1 MIPVFALFHLN
12 LAYSSIEAAQRSEVI
27 EKCYW
32 PLLDLIERH
41 SVPLGIE
48 LSGWTLEKIEDLSP
62 DWIRKF
68 KQLLSEKRCE
78 LIGSGYVQM
87 IGPLA
92 PYEINLKNQLF
103 GLDVYQGLLGLKPR
117 LALVNE
123 MAYSSGMVDVYLR
136 SDYQGIIMD
145 RDNVSLALGLGSDLA
160 KVPAY
165 ALGAEGKQI
174 AVLWSDSI
182 LFQKF
187 QRYSHGDI
195 RLCDYLAYFHSRAV
209 DLELPLAL
217 YANDAEIFDYRPG
230 RYKTESAL
238 HKQGEWLRI
247 EQLLMRLGQEGVEWL
262 SPGQALERSLKNLPS
277 EAVQLTSAKY
287 PVPVKKQV
295 KYNLSRWAV
304 SGRDDLWLNTMCYR
318 IARVLLHSHS
328 IDADLWRRLCALW
341 ASDLRT
347 HCTDQRWQDTKKE
360 IAALARLFD
369 VELDYVDK
377 TDREKSKKV
386 DFSSAKSAGFTV
398 AMDPEG
404 IMLDI
409 KSEGIEMTL
418 NLRRGM
424 TIHRVGFRSQG
435 FVPVVGTLPHG
446 YFHSI
451 ELGADFYSAGLVVED
466 LAERRRVTDLEWV
479 RPTIFMCE
487 GKLIIQSEIETEYG
501 VIEKEMAIHGE
512 KLAITTRL
520 PDWCRAAATVRVC
533 TITLLPEVFS
543 SQLNLQTVAGGAALE
558 TFVLDGECHHTRPAS
573 SIVTASGGLGATT
586 GTLLIGDARSALRL
600 SWNPADAAVFP
611 MLSHQFSSPSTLT
624 RLTFS
629 LSEQDETFK
638 SGGKLPSFTLN
649 LSPAC
654 LH

>member
-1 MIPVFALFHLN
+1 MTPVFALFHLN
-12 LAYSSIEAAQRSEVI
+12 LAYSSIDEAQRPEVI

-32 PLLDLIERH
+32 PLLDLIERRD
-41 SVPLGIE
+41 VPFGIE
-48 LSGWTLEKIEDLSP
+48 LSGWTLGQIQCLSP
-62 DWIRKF
+62 DWVRAF

-87 IGPLA
+87 IGPLV
-92 PYEINLKNQLF
+92 PYEINLQNQRL

-136 SDYQGIIMD
+136 SGYRGIIMD
-145 RDNVSLALGLGSDLA
+145 RDNVSLALGLDSDLA
-160 KVPAY
+160 EMPAY
-165 ALGAEGKQI
+165 ARGAEGRQI

-195 RLCDYLAYFHSRAV
+195 RLCDYLAYFHSRAA
-209 DLELPLAL
+209 DLKLPLAL

-238 HKQGEWLRI
+238 HRQGEWLRI

-262 SPGQALERSLKNLPS
+262 SPREALARSLGKVSS
-277 EAVQLTSAKY
+277 EAVQLTSARH
-287 PVPVKKQV
+287 PVPVKKQI

-318 IARVLLHSHS
+318 LGQALLATENV
-328 IDADLWRRLCALW
+328 DAGLWRRLCALW
-341 ASDLRT
+341 SSDLRT
-347 HCTDQRWQDTKKE
+347 HTTDQRWQE
-360 IAALARLFD
+360 AREEVAALARLLS
-369 VELDYVDK
+369 VELDYAVKAK
-377 TDREKSKKV
+377 TEKINGV
-386 DFSSAKSAGFTV
+386 DFDAAESAGFEFGI
-398 AMDPEG
+398 DPEG
-404 IMLDI
+404 IMLQI
-409 KSEGIEMTL
+409 KSADMDLTL

-424 TIHRVGFRSQG
+424 TIDRVGFRSQG
-435 FVPVVGTLPHG
+435 FRPVVGTLPHG

-451 ELGADFYSAGLVVED
+451 ALGADFYSAGVVVEN
-466 LAERRRVTDLEWV
+466 LSERRRVADLEWV
-479 RPTIFMCE
+479 KPTIFLCD
-487 GKLIIQSEIETEYG
+487 GKLIIQSEIKTEYG
-501 VIEKEMAIHGE
+501 IIEKEMAIHGE
-512 KLAITTRL
+512 NLAITTMFPNWR
-520 PDWCRAAATVRVC
+520 RAAATVRVC

-543 SQLNLQTVAGGAALE
+543 SQLNLQTVAGGVALE
-558 TFVLDGECHHTRPAS
+558 TFVLDRECRHTQPAS

-586 GTLLIGDARSALRL
+586 GTLLIGDDHAALRL

-611 MLSHQFSSPSTLT
+611 MLSHQFSSPSALT

-638 SGGKLPSFTLN
+638 ADGELPSFTLN
-649 LSPAC
+649 LSPAH